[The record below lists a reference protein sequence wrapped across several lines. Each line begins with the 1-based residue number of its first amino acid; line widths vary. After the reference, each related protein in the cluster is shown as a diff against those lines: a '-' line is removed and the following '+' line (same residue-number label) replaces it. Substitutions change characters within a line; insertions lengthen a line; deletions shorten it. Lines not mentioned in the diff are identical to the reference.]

1 MLGNREISSLTR
13 LAHDKVTA
21 HGSAFM
27 LCLLKADLR
36 QKSGLSR
43 RNLLIATMETL
54 LIESVEPA
62 QNRRRGDDF
71 KAVEFLQADDPEIK
85 EARVNEL
92 TQMFRRQMLS

>member
-1 MLGNREISSLTR
+1 MGQISWFGIY
-13 LAHDKVTA
+13 AVTA
-21 HGSAFM
+21 DGRLEARDKPFTP
-27 LCLLKADLR
+27 D
-36 QKSGLSR
+36 
-43 RNLLIATMETL
+43 LLIATMEAL

-71 KAVEFLQADDPEIK
+71 KAVEYLQADDPEIK